1 MGVTT
6 IGGIKISRS
15 KPKISI
21 RIVGDTADISSGL
34 LYITRVGDIA
44 EEIVYPPISSNSG
57 YVEFMFDGALF
68 DRAYGKFQ
76 AVFRLG
82 NEMKTSFYLQYV
94 DDSKVYVENA

>member
-6 IGGIKISRS
+6 IGGIKISKG

-21 RIVGDTADISSGL
+21 RVVGDTTDISNGL

-44 EEIVYPPISSNSG
+44 EEIVYSPISSNSG
-57 YVEFMFDGALF
+57 YVEFMFNSTLF
-68 DRAYGKFQ
+68 DKAYGRFQ
-76 AVFRLG
+76 AVFKLG
-82 NEMKTSFYLQYV
+82 SEIKTSFYIQYV